1 MSEKVFEIIEHY
13 KQPDPV
19 GIPGAPIPDPMIL
32 PDMKQSFSV
41 GTMNFKNQKL
51 YGLKNFRIRH
61 IVADINAMKVES
73 SLTIALLTVEGNYTL
88 SSWFSRSKGPFI
100 VQLENVKITAIA
112 RLDVERSGQLEAQE
126 IDMDISFEKISM
138 NFTGIGALFQSE
150 YHSFIHGKNYMHN

>member
-1 MSEKVFEIIEHY
+1 MSEKIFEILEHY

-19 GIPGAPIPDPMIL
+19 GIPGAPIPDPMVL

-61 IVADINAMKVES
+61 IVADINAMKLES

-100 VQLENVKITAIA
+100 VQLQNVKITAIA

-126 IDMDISFEKISM
+126 IDMDISFETISM

-150 YHSFIHGKNYMHN
+150 YPLL